1 MKDIILK
8 LENPLD
14 TFLTSAIKALD
25 ISREI
30 TKNID
35 SSNSSLKNDGSL
47 LTEYD
52 LKVEKEI
59 FNILKN
65 TEADII
71 TEEVL
76 GRENNREFCWYVD
89 PIDGTTSFSKGIPLF
104 GTIIGLT
111 QNHKPIMGCIELPK
125 FQERFISIN
134 NHGCYKNNLKV
145 NASTCKDLSE
155 AMISYGSPQ
164 RFIKE
169 DMMDQLRNID
179 KKVWDSR
186 GFSDCF
192 GYSLVFDGSIDLFI
206 EVDLNPWET
215 IAIESLSL
223 ESGAGFAEQKS
234 KNGKTNIIFGSKPL
248 VKETADIFDGD
259 WKIK

>member
-1 MKDIILK
+1 MTKNPKLDNQLDIFLK
-8 LENPLD
+8 
-14 TFLTSAIKALD
+14 SAIEALD
-25 ISREI
+25 IAKEI
-30 TKNID
+30 TKDID
-35 SSNSSLKNDGSL
+35 ISESSLKDDGSL

-59 FNILKN
+59 YNILSK
-65 TEADII
+65 TDADIV
-71 TEEVL
+71 TEEIL
-76 GRENNREFCWYVD
+76 GRENNKEFCWFVD

-111 QNHKPIMGCIELPK
+111 QKENPIMGFIELPK
-125 FQERFISIN
+125 FNQRFFSVSGK
-134 NHGCYKNNLKV
+134 GCYKNNSLIK
-145 NASTCKDLSE
+145 ASNCDDLSK

-169 DMMDQLRNID
+169 NLINQLNEID
-179 KKVWDSR
+179 KIAWDSR

-192 GYSLVFDGSIDLFI
+192 GYSLAFNGSIDLYI

-215 IAIESLSL
+215 IALESLSK
-223 ESGAGFAEQKS
+223 ESGAGFAEQPS
-234 KNGKTNIIFGSKPL
+234 INGKKNIIFGSQKLIPEIIEIL
-248 VKETADIFDGD
+248 GGN

>member
-89 PIDGTTSFSKGIPLF
+89 PMEFY
-104 GTIIGLT
+104 
-111 QNHKPIMGCIELPK
+111 M
-125 FQERFISIN
+125 
-134 NHGCYKNNLKV
+134 Y
-145 NASTCKDLSE
+145 
-155 AMISYGSPQ
+155 
-164 RFIKE
+164 
-169 DMMDQLRNID
+169 
-179 KKVWDSR
+179 
-186 GFSDCF
+186 
-192 GYSLVFDGSIDLFI
+192 
-206 EVDLNPWET
+206 
-215 IAIESLSL
+215 
-223 ESGAGFAEQKS
+223 
-234 KNGKTNIIFGSKPL
+234 
-248 VKETADIFDGD
+248 
-259 WKIK
+259 